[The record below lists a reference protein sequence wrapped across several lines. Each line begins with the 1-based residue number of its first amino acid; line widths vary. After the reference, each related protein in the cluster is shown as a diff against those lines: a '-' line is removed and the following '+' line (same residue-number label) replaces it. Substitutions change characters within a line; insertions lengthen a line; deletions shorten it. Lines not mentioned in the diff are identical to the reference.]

1 MPVRSALV
9 ILLIATFFSFPGT
22 ALSLETG
29 NQPPYPEDLPIQSLP
44 ADFTLLDA
52 QGNNIYP
59 PASRTEARPAV
70 LWFWSIYDHSCEEG
84 FLSLRAFQERFG
96 EENLKVLAINEDT
109 QTDINRI
116 RRFLER
122 FENFRGKITYPVLF
136 DQKGEISAN
145 LGLPGPSAVLLFDEE
160 GKTRAFFPVF
170 DPSTEADLTL
180 ALEQMFSGVDRDGES
195 GSMPPGR
202 QEFIT
207 VTGTAPLCG
216 FFEAGIWR
224 KGFTGNNDIF
234 LELEKARDL
243 AEREAFRNTVVKS
256 LEMLGISLLSRNQE
270 DICVDDRGIHL
281 ARDPLKT
288 LDPVGNLIAEISYPD
303 YFRTFREE
311 ERILANEVFIC
322 RTVHVFLDSFAGFL
336 DSLGY
341 TRTPA
346 SIRLIYPNPDS
357 MNQRD
362 FMSVLMGQSM
372 FVARL
377 EDSASDATQ
386 TIEVFTSSG
395 NLAEEI
401 ASMDFGDLNVFV
413 ENITPESMDI
423 EIWR

>member
-9 ILLIATFFSFPGT
+9 MLLIATFFSFPGT
-22 ALSLETG
+22 ALSWETG
-29 NQPPYPEDLPIQSLP
+29 NQPPSPADLPIRSLP
-44 ADFTLLDA
+44 QDFTLLDA

-109 QTDINRI
+109 QTDVSRI

-122 FENFRGKITYPVLF
+122 FENFRGKIAHPVLF
-136 DQKGEISAN
+136 DQKGEILQT
-145 LGLPGPSAVLLFDEE
+145 LGLPGSSAVILVDEE
-160 GKTRAFFPVF
+160 GEIRAYYPGF
-170 DPSTEADLTL
+170 DLAAEADLAL
-180 ALEQMFSGVDRDGES
+180 ALERVFPEVDPDAKDKAV
-195 GSMPPGR
+195 PLGR
-202 QEFIT
+202 QKFVT
-207 VTGTAPLCG
+207 VAGTAPLCG

-243 AEREAFRNTVVKS
+243 AEREAFRNTVIKS
-256 LEMLGISLLSRNQE
+256 LEMLDISLLSRNRE
-270 DICVDDRGIHL
+270 DICVDERGIHL

-288 LDPVGNLIAEISYPD
+288 SDPVGNLIARISYPD
-303 YFRTFREE
+303 YFRTLREE
-311 ERILANEVFIC
+311 ERILANEVFIN
-322 RTVHVFLDSFAGFL
+322 RTVHVLLDSFAGLL

-341 TRTPA
+341 TRTPS
-346 SIRLIYPNPDS
+346 SIRLIFPNPDPV
-357 MNQRD
+357 NQRD
-362 FMSVLMGQSM
+362 FISVLTGQSM

-377 EDSASDATQ
+377 ENPASDAAQ
-386 TIEVFTSSG
+386 TIEVFTSPV

-413 ENITPESMDI
+413 ENVTPESMDI
-423 EIWR
+423 EIWK

>member
-1 MPVRSALV
+1 MLFRSALV
-9 ILLIATFFSFPGT
+9 ILLVSTFFSFPGT
-22 ALSLETG
+22 ALSRETG
-29 NQPPYPEDLPIQSLP
+29 NPPLSPEDLPIQSLP
-44 ADFTLLDA
+44 PDFTLLDA

-59 PASRTEARPAV
+59 PASRTEARPAI

-84 FLSLRAFQERFG
+84 ILSLRAFQERFG

-145 LGLPGPSAVLLFDEE
+145 LGLPGPSAVLLVDEV
-160 GKTRAFFPVF
+160 GKIRAFYPGF
-170 DPSTEADLTL
+170 DLAAEADLTA
-180 ALEQMFSGVDRDGES
+180 ALEQMFPGVDPKGE
-195 GSMPPGR
+195 GDFFPPGR

-216 FFEAGIWR
+216 FFESGIWR
-224 KGFTGNNDIF
+224 KGFTGNNDVF
-234 LELEKARDL
+234 LELEKTRDL
-243 AEREAFRNTVVKS
+243 AEREAFRNTVLAS
-256 LEMLGISLLSRNQE
+256 LEMLGLSLLSRNRE
-270 DICVDDRGIHL
+270 DICIDDRGIHL

-288 LDPVGNLIAEISYPD
+288 PDPIGNLIARISYPD
-303 YFRTFREE
+303 YFRTVREE
-311 ERILANEVFIC
+311 EQIFGNTVFIN
-322 RTVHVFLDSFAGFL
+322 RTVRVFLDSFADFL
-336 DSLGY
+336 QSLGY
-341 TRTPA
+341 TRTPE
-346 SIRLIYPNPDS
+346 SIRLIYPNPDP

-362 FMSVLMGQSM
+362 FISVLTGQSM

-377 EDSASDATQ
+377 EDLGPSSPQ
-386 TIEVFTSSG
+386 TIEVFTTPG

-413 ENITPESMDI
+413 ENITPTSMDI
-423 EIWR
+423 EIWK